1 MILVLCSCQTEHG
14 NLIRIRLDF
23 FSSPQQTLFTMDFK
37 VLMLVTKRQRG
48 PQDQHKIYIDGQ
60 TPQGTWQNLWEFK
73 DYLPDTWKQM
83 P

>member
-1 MILVLCSCQTEHG
+1 
-14 NLIRIRLDF
+14 
-23 FSSPQQTLFTMDFK
+23 MDFK
-37 VLMLVTKRQRG
+37 VLMLVTKRQGG

-73 DYLPDTWKQM
+73 DYLPDTWKQV